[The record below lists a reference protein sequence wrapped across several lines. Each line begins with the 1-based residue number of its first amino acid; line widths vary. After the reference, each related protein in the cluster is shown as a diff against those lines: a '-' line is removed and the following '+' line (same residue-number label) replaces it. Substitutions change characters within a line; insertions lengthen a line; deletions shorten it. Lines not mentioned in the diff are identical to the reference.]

1 MKNKK
6 SFPFLILMAL
16 LFVSAAE
23 AQMKSGEATPPNP
36 TVAYQAKFPI
46 TVQGGQYDLL
56 TIILDFPSGAGVPKH
71 FHGGHVLVTVLSGEM
86 TLIEKN
92 AETVIKAGESWTENP
107 GVEHAV
113 VNKGASA
120 RVAVSMLLP
129 KGAEAQTLVQ

>member
-6 SFPFLILMAL
+6 IFPFLILMARF
-16 LFVSAAE
+16 FVSAAE
-23 AQMKSGEATPPNP
+23 AQMKSGGATPPTP
-36 TVAYQAKFPI
+36 TVVCQAKFPI

-56 TIILDFPSGAGVPKH
+56 TIVLDFPSGAGVPKH
-71 FHGGHVLVTVLSGEM
+71 FHGGHVLVTVLNGEM
-86 TLIEKN
+86 TLIENN

-107 GVEHAV
+107 GAEHAV